1 MFPDNLHICD
11 PTDGRLYV
19 VENDV
24 VSGSVSINPNETEI
38 NQGQAVLVCQNM
50 IDVYTVN
57 RANGSITRIRDGQVV
72 GDIKVGNMPYG
83 ICEDRNGRIYV
94 TNHTDDTVSVI
105 ENGVVVGHPI
115 PVPGGPKGIVADY
128 FGNIWVSC
136 YLTNSVARITNK
148 MVVDEIP
155 VAYNP
160 DGITCSP
167 TNDIW
172 VACSGS
178 NVVVKITDGKKKLTL
193 PTGKCPVAIVT
204 DKKGHVFTANFEDD
218 TVTMISTS
226 EDNQQTTIAVGD
238 GPSAIDINSKGH
250 VYVTSSLS
258 SEMVC
263 KINPAV
269 AQVVDRIHVCK
280 SQSAYGDF
288 TGCAAYNVFNPNG
301 VEDGSISSGA
311 LDNVIQAL
319 RPTFK
324 VSDIDE
330 ASKIKFKVDSN
341 LLDLDKFSRLLLN
354 GKPANEN
361 GEFELTLDE
370 VGTTLQ
376 LTGYFANDDDD
387 PIVFVPIP
395 FVSAFKA
402 YIGVTDNNYQN
413 CVILKE
419 KTIDFNDQNVVTTF
433 IEQPKQGHLILFV
446 PTRSFAAFKDGFMVQ
461 GSHDIG
467 NTWNE
472 TVPDASVSATPQ
484 IITWHIDNK
493 TDLSEENRL
502 WDVEEITANDTV
514 TLTSGDTVLVK
525 DTDYT
530 IRTPSAI
537 AGTGYSDIILNDFS
551 KLGADDTITITIQ
564 RAGTTTNTSG
574 SVLLNNI
581 YSNDLH
587 WDSSKVSKYQVLV
600 NTYQTNLD
608 EKWMFSFFNT
618 IG

>member
-24 VSGSVSINPNETEI
+24 VRGTVSINPNESEI
-38 NQGQAVLVCQNM
+38 NQGQAVLICQNM

-128 FGNIWVSC
+128 FGNVWVSC

-148 MVVDEIP
+148 MVVDEVP

-178 NVVVKITDGKKKLTL
+178 NVVVKIADGKKKLTL
-193 PTGKCPVAIVT
+193 PTGKCPVAVVT

-226 EDNQQTTIAVGD
+226 DDNQQTTIAVGD
-238 GPSAIDINSKGH
+238 GPNAIDINSKGH

-258 SEMVC
+258 SEMVY
-263 KINPAV
+263 KINPSV
-269 AQVVDRIHVCK
+269 AQVIDTIHVCK

-288 TGCAAYNVFNPNG
+288 TGCATYNVFNPNG

-319 RPTFK
+319 KPTFK

-330 ASKIKFKVDSN
+330 AAKIKFKLDSN
-341 LLDLDKFSRLLLN
+341 LLNLEKFSRLLLN

-387 PIVFVPIP
+387 PVVFASIP

-419 KTIDFNDQNVVTTF
+419 KTIDFSQNDIATAF

-446 PTRSFAAFKDGFMVQ
+446 PTRSFTAFKDGFMVQ

-472 TVPDASVSATPQ
+472 TIPDSAVSAAPEVE
-484 IITWHIDNK
+484 TWHVDDK

-502 WDVEEITANDTV
+502 WEGLPEITNQDVVTV
-514 TLTSGDTVLVK
+514 TSGNVVLIAG
-525 DTDYT
+525 TDYT
-530 IRTPSAI
+530 IRTPSRVGA
-537 AGTGYSDIILNDFS
+537 GYSDIILTDFS
-551 KLGADDTITITIQ
+551 KLAEDNTIIITIQ
-564 RAGTTTNTSG
+564 RAGTTTTTSG
-574 SVLLNNI
+574 RVLLNNI

-587 WDSSKVSKYQVLV
+587 WDSNKVSKYQALV
-600 NTYQTNLD
+600 NTYQTNTD

-618 IG
+618 VG